1 VKKAGNEQV
10 KLQATFFN
18 NLGVGSY
25 IAGAVAPAVP
35 FYQNFPFVDIFLRDR
50 TLPPLPDNLWT
61 AVFLGI
67 WCIGMATLFQHLAQ
81 KLIAQ
86 LDD

>member
-1 VKKAGNEQV
+1 VKSAGNEQV

-18 NLGVGSY
+18 NLAIGSY

-35 FYQNFPFVDIFLRDR
+35 FYQSFPVVDILVRDG
-50 TLPPLPDNLWT
+50 TFPPLPPNLWT
-61 AVFLGI
+61 AVVLAL
-67 WCIGMATLFQHLAQ
+67 WCIVMATVFQHLAQ

-86 LDD
+86 LDE